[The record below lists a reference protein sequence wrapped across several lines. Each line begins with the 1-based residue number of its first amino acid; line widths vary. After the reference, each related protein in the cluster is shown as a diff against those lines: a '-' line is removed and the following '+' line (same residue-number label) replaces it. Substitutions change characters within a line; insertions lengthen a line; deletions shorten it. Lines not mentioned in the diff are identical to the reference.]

1 MNSKEE
7 KEKPQQL
14 NVDSE
19 DFEKAARIL
28 SSLIIEGIS
37 LSSESLRL
45 MLERA
50 FSNLSETQINE
61 LIKTFSK
68 NGENN
73 NE

>member
-7 KEKPQQL
+7 KEKTEEIAL
-14 NVDSE
+14 VSG
-19 DFEKAARIL
+19 DFEDAARIL
-28 SSLIIEGIS
+28 SSLMIEGIS

-45 MLERA
+45 VLKGA
-50 FSNLSETQINE
+50 FPNLSETQINE

-68 NGENN
+68 NGDNH